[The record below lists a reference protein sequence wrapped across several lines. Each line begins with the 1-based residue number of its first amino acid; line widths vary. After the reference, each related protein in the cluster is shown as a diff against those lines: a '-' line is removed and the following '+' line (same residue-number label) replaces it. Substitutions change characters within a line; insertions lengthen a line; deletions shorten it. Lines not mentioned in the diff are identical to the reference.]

1 MDITNIIILLQP
13 KLRILEALAASGLR
27 SIRIAKEVSEHM
39 TIFANDRDRQAFTS
53 IERNIKH
60 NKVED
65 IVKPC
70 NEDAS

>member
-1 MDITNIIILLQP
+1 MQP
-13 KLRILEALAASGLR
+13 KFRILEALAASGLR

-60 NKVED
+60 NKVEH